1 MVWVCEEWI
10 CGRRAQWVSAAETVD
25 APDTATPM
33 WVFPALAL
41 AFAAELLVSDDT
53 VMMTAVPVVRVTAG
67 PDVVRSV

>member
-1 MVWVCEEWI
+1 
-10 CGRRAQWVSAAETVD
+10 
-25 APDTATPM
+25 M